1 MSLLWNAILLT
12 AVGAFIGWAT
22 SAAAVWLIFRPHE
35 PVYVGRVR
43 VPLTPGVL
51 PRHREELGRALGE
64 LVEGTLLPERAIAA
78 RLEEA
83 DVRRLLQLFLLRTGR
98 RAVAHLRA
106 KEGSA
111 AGASFFGFV
120 PESRQELLRLW
131 EDLAPDVAFHV
142 WQGLLRRASS
152 AEGYAF
158 VAEWTG
164 RVLEEQGFLGR
175 TVARTLREPIAR
187 SLHRAFV
194 RYLASQGGR
203 EVVRQVVHQVVRDAF
218 SDGGEAWSRDPI
230 LRRTLLRLLRRE
242 APRLAALLQTA
253 LVRAVPEVYRALR
266 PAELVEREVARI
278 PMTLVEEAVRRIA
291 HREIRA
297 ILVLGAALGAVIGIL
312 QVFFLR

>member
-22 SAAAVWLIFRPHE
+22 SAVAVWLIFRPHE

-51 PRHREELGRALGE
+51 PRHRGELGRALGE

-111 AGASFFGFV
+111 AGASFFGLV

-152 AEGYAF
+152 AEGYAL
-158 VAEWTG
+158 VAEWTV
-164 RVLEEQGFLGR
+164 RVLEEQGFVGR

-297 ILVLGAALGAVIGIL
+297 ILVLGAALGAGIGIL